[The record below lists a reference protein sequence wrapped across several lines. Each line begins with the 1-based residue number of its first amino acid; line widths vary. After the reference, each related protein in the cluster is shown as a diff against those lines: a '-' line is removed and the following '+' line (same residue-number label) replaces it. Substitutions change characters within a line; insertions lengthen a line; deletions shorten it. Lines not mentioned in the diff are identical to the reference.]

1 MHVSRIDHI
10 HIKVD
15 ELEKTTQEYE
25 KVFGFSFPPVI
36 DFTDR
41 SGFKVVFNQFPN
53 GIELMKVVDNTKP
66 MARLYDEA
74 PVGVFALSLKV
85 DNLEKSIAEMER
97 FGYRHLFTYGGG
109 EIKEGLFD
117 TVEKLGVYIELV
129 EYPNDDISS
138 TEFVR

>member
-1 MHVSRIDHI
+1 MNVSRVDHI

-15 ELEKTTQEYE
+15 ELELTAQEYE
-25 KVFGFSFPPVI
+25 KVFGFPFPPII

-74 PVGVFALSLKV
+74 PIGVFALSLKV
-85 DNLEKSIAEMER
+85 DNLEEAIVEMEQY
-97 FGYRHLFTYGGG
+97 GYKHMFTYGGG
-109 EIKEGLFD
+109 QIKEGLFD
-117 TVEKLGVYIELV
+117 TVQKLGVYIELV

-138 TEFVR
+138 AEFIR